1 MGSNRR
7 WVALAFTSFGVLL
20 WVLLSKFLS
29 AMLDIFAVA
38 DWDLQLIGER
48 FTLTT
53 MIGLVVALSATL
65 LAWRNQKLTDLSNEV
80 VVELKKVTWPNAQ
93 ETRSATVVVIITVFI
108 MAFFLGIFDIFWSSL
123 MDFIYPSMQ
132 MG

>member
-108 MAFFLGIFDIFWSSL
+108 MAFFLGIFDLFWSNL
-123 MDFIYPSMQ
+123 MDFIYPSVQ

>member
-7 WVALAFTSFGVLL
+7 WVGVAFMVFGVLFWIL
-20 WVLLSKFLS
+20 TTKFIATIMEWVGVSEYDF
-29 AMLDIFAVA
+29 
-38 DWDLQLIGER
+38 QLIGER

-53 MIGLVVALSATL
+53 LLGFLIAGVATL
-65 LAWRNQKLTDLSNEV
+65 YCYRHPRLSTLSNEV

-108 MAFFLGIFDIFWSSL
+108 MATFLGVFDLFWSNL
-123 MDFIYPSMQ
+123 MDFLYPSIQ
-132 MG
+132 SG

>member
-108 MAFFLGIFDIFWSSL
+108 MAFFLGIFDLFWSNL